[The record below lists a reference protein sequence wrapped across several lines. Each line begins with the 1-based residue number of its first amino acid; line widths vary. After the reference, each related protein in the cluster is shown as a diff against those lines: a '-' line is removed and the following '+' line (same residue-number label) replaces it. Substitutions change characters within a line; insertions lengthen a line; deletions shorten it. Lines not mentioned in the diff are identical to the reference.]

1 VIIAAARPAI
11 TLDSR
16 HDPLDRAGW
25 PRAAERGLAPALGR
39 LTVRITRVSF
49 LGVRTDEF
57 VAMTA
62 FVRDVLGL
70 QPGHRDDGWAVFQLG
85 SGDRDLVEV
94 YRPSGYDERLLPA
107 LATRPTVAFAVDDLL
122 AARAE
127 LFAADVEI
135 VADIVWAA
143 EAFDDPRLDGWGWLF
158 FRAPDGNVYGLQQ
171 DNEPSHAT
179 DRGGT

>member
-1 VIIAAARPAI
+1 M
-11 TLDSR
+11 
-16 HDPLDRAGW
+16 
-25 PRAAERGLAPALGR
+25 
-39 LTVRITRVSF
+39 RINRVSF

-70 QPGHRDDGWAVFQLG
+70 QAGHRDDGWAVFELG

-94 YRPSGYDERLLPA
+94 YRPGRYDERLLPA
-107 LATRPTVAFAVDDLL
+107 AVTGPTVAFAVDDLL

-127 LFAADVEI
+127 LLAADIEI

-143 EAFDDPRLDGWGWLF
+143 EAFEDPRLNGWGWLF
-158 FRAPDGNVYGLQQ
+158 FRAPDGNVYALQQ
-171 DNEPSHAT
+171 DHGPTAPT
-179 DRGGT
+179 DRGDA